1 MHHERRM
8 VAHPRQ
14 ELNRRSA
21 TWRGITVA
29 TALEDIRR
37 PTEWSFEQDRHVLVI
52 HTEGRMTS
60 LETDFDN
67 GPRSDVLPEIGG
79 IWLVPAGR
87 RYTAL
92 ARGNT
97 AGFIEMQFPA
107 HLHGSPGADL
117 RPVIAG
123 TDPFVAQAGERLVS
137 LIDAEDDL
145 GQMLAEN
152 LADVLRMH
160 LLHEYA
166 LGDTISEQ
174 IGLPTRFSLR
184 EQALLHSFIED
195 HLSESLSLELM
206 AALVERSIHNFL
218 IAFRAAFGSTP
229 IQYVIERR
237 LIRVRAMLR
246 GTSMT
251 ITEIALAAGFASHS
265 HLTATFRKHMGA
277 SPTEWRRNQRG

>member
-8 VAHPRQ
+8 IVHPRQ
-14 ELNRRSA
+14 VLSRCSA
-21 TWRGITVA
+21 TWRGMTVA
-29 TALEDIRR
+29 TMLEDIRR
-37 PTEWSFEQDRHVLVI
+37 PTEWTFEQDRHVLVI

-107 HLHGSPGADL
+107 RLHGSPVADL

-123 TDPFVAQAGERLVS
+123 TDPFVARAGERLAS
-137 LIDAEDDL
+137 LINGEDDL

-152 LADVLRMH
+152 LAEVLRMH
-160 LLHEYA
+160 LLQAYA
-166 LGDTISEQ
+166 LGDTVSDQ
-174 IGLPTRFSLR
+174 IGLPTCFSLR
-184 EQALLHSFIED
+184 EQALLRSFIED
-195 HLSESLSLELM
+195 HLSEALSLERM
-206 AALVERSIHNFL
+206 AALVERSVHNFL
-218 IAFRAAFGSTP
+218 IAFRAAYCTTP

-237 LIRVRAMLR
+237 LLRVRPMLLS
-246 GTSMT
+246 GSMT
-251 ITEIALAAGFASHS
+251 ITEIALATGFASHS
-265 HLTATFRKHMGA
+265 HLTATFHKHMGT
-277 SPTEWRRNQRG
+277 SPTKWRRDQRE

>member
-1 MHHERRM
+1 MS
-8 VAHPRQ
+8 
-14 ELNRRSA
+14 RRSA

-29 TALEDIRR
+29 TALEDIRC
-37 PTEWSFEQDRHVLVI
+37 PTEWTFEQDRHVLVI

-67 GPRSDVLPEIGG
+67 GPRSDILPEIGG

-97 AGFIEMQFPA
+97 AGFIEIQLPA
-107 HLHGSPGADL
+107 RLHGSPGTDL

-123 TDPFVAQAGERLVS
+123 TDPFVARAGERLVS

-152 LADVLRMH
+152 LAEVLRMH

-166 LGDTISEQ
+166 LGDMVSEQ
-174 IGLPTRFSLR
+174 IALPARFSLR
-184 EQALLHSFIED
+184 EQALLRSFIED
-195 HLSESLSLELM
+195 HLSEPLSLELM

-218 IAFRAAFGSTP
+218 TAFRAAFGTTP

-246 GTSMT
+246 GTSMP
-251 ITEIALAAGFASHS
+251 ITEIALATGFASHS

-277 SPTEWRRNQRG
+277 SPTEWRRDRRG